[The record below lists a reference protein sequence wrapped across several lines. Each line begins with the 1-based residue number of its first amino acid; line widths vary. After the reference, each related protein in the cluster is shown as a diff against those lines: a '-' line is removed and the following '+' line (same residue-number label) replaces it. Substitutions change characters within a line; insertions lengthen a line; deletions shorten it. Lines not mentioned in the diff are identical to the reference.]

1 MLPTLLEVFRTSRS
15 AECEERAF
23 VLTAVGVPN
32 VVDFDGAQYVIR
44 VEASLASLALTHL
57 ERYAAE
63 SRPVPVPPPPP
74 RLHSFAWVGC
84 FFYVLVL
91 VVVGFSVAGG
101 VWRLDAFD
109 LGALDAGLIQHGQW
123 WRAFTALTL
132 HVDGAHLAANLG
144 AGVWFGYLAG
154 RYLGSGTTW
163 LLTVLGAGAANLLE
177 ALLGPSSHQS
187 VGASTAVFTVLGMLA
202 AYSWRERFRLP
213 QQWARRWGPL
223 VAGVILLGWLGSGG
237 ERLDFIPHT
246 GPVIGPAEE
255 GPTVDVVAHVS
266 GFLMGVVLGV
276 LMAIGRVR
284 RLVMRMPQWMAGGF
298 AIALIAGTWVLALTR

>member
-1 MLPTLLEVFRTSRS
+1 MLPTLLEVFRSSRS

-32 VVDFDGAQYVIR
+32 VVDFDGIHYVIR
-44 VEASLASLALTHL
+44 VDASLADTALTHL

-63 SRPVPVPPPPP
+63 SRPPPAAPPPPV
-74 RLHSFAWVGC
+74 LNSFAWVGC
-84 FFYVLVL
+84 AFYLLVL
-91 VVVGFSVAGG
+91 MVVGFSVAGG

-109 LGALDAGLIQHGQW
+109 LGALDAGLVKQGEW

-144 AGVWFGYLAG
+144 SGIWFGYLAG

-163 LLTVLGAGAANLLE
+163 LLTVVGAGAANLLE
-177 ALLGPSSHQS
+177 ALLGPSSHHS

-202 AYSWRERFRLP
+202 AYSWRERYRLP
-213 QQWARRWGPL
+213 QRWARRWGPL

-237 ERLDFIPHT
+237 ERLDFGNS
-246 GPVIGPAEE
+246 GPFVGPMEA

-276 LMAIGRVR
+276 VLAVGRVR
-284 RLVMRMPQWMAGGF
+284 RAFASVSQWVTGGAALALIVVAW
-298 AIALIAGTWVLALTR
+298 AIALTR